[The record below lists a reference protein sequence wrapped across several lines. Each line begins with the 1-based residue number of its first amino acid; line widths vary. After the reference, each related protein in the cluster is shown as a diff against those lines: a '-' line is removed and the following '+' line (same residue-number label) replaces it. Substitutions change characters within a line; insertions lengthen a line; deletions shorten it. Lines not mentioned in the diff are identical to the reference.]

1 MFRANGGPSISGIAM
16 KTPTLEQQRQVVSQ
30 WKETGP
36 ELESR
41 RIMDLAS
48 MSDEAAAVASERLL
62 WVEEVWRARPNW
74 SGLVEQQDLFRKL
87 HAP

>member
-1 MFRANGGPSISGIAM
+1 M
-16 KTPTLEQQRQVVSQ
+16 KTPTFEQQKLLVAQ

-36 ELESR
+36 ELELR
-41 RIMDLAS
+41 RITELAS
-48 MSDEAAAVASERLL
+48 MTDEAAAVASERLL
-62 WVEEVWRARPNW
+62 WVETVWRARPNW

>member
-1 MFRANGGPSISGIAM
+1 MN
-16 KTPTLEQQRQVVSQ
+16 TPTLEQQRKLVSQ

-41 RIMDLAS
+41 RIADLAS
-48 MSDEAAAVASERLL
+48 LTDEAAAVASERLL
-62 WVEEVWRARPNW
+62 WVETVWRARPNW

-87 HAP
+87 HVP